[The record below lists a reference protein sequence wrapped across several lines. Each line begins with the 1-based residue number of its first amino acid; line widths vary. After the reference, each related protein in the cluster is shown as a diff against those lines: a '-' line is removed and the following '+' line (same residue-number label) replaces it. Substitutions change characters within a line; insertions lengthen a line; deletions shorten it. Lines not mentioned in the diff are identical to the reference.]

1 MGEDVDLWCSDGG
14 FAAVDHSPAEGA
26 QLAQS
31 AHYLAK
37 RHNRLQRKP
46 IADSM
51 AIIKNSTPFD
61 SIQKK
66 FSGTDEIHF
75 RNRTKDNATIGV
87 RVKNPYD
94 GGKSEAQQAVRNA
107 FKAAQ
112 TQATTILA
120 DPEQRATYEAKFKA
134 QKKYITLRGYVVAQ
148 VFAKQ

>member
-1 MGEDVDLWCSDGG
+1 
-14 FAAVDHSPAEGA
+14 
-26 QLAQS
+26 
-31 AHYLAK
+31 
-37 RHNRLQRKP
+37 
-46 IADSM
+46 M

-66 FSGTDEIHF
+66 FSGSDEIHF
-75 RNRTKDNATIGV
+75 RNRKKDNATIGV

-94 GGKSEAQQAVRNA
+94 GGNSEAQKAVRNA
-107 FKAAQ
+107 FKEAQ

-148 VFAKQ
+148 VLKQSGE